1 MVYRICFV
9 LQLLLNREMYGRTKQ
24 SSNQDVVFITFRC
37 NESSKKS
44 VKIVYL
50 FCNLHTPKCKE
61 NIEYLNINHEP
72 VTT

>member
-37 NESSKKS
+37 NE
-44 VKIVYL
+44 KITL
-50 FCNLHTPKCKE
+50 NNLLYTHV
-61 NIEYLNINHEP
+61 ILQL
-72 VTT
+72 